1 MGGCVAE
8 QDVGVAN
15 VDRDRVRVTRAGFVA
30 VGATLVLA
38 AGGTAAYS
46 FGGRRSPAAAHV
58 PVATPAPLAVRLSAG
73 APAAPLR
80 YGATVTVTGLL
91 RDAAGNP
98 LSGRG
103 VEVRAARFDAP
114 SNVTVVGSPTS
125 DGRGRVSV
133 AFRPAAGSS
142 VWLAFDGSPGLEPA
156 VSEPVRVTVAPAV
169 TVKAETRRVRGGWR
183 ATLRGTVVPASA
195 GQRVRLDRRVGGRW
209 VAASVG
215 TLGKKGAFSFSVRKT
230 SPGTYRYRVVRPGG
244 GAFAPGEG
252 AYDLRLALP
261 RAARLP
267 SPKGNG
273 GPGRLLV
280 TGDSFAYYLG
290 QQLTTARK
298 PRDTV
303 VESRPSTGL
312 ARPDYYDWAAR
323 AKQQVTSRPGAVV
336 AFLGANDCQPI
347 RVGGT
352 GRWATTGSA
361 AWVTEYRR
369 RAAGLMRT
377 YSGGGVRPVVWVG
390 LPIAQRADI
399 AACYRAMNAA
409 TSAAA
414 RDVRGVTWVD
424 TWAMYAVQG
433 RYSPTVRGVA
443 ARQDDGIHLT
453 FAGTRFLTRVVYGLL
468 R

>member
-1 MGGCVAE
+1 MTV
-8 QDVGVAN
+8 N
-15 VDRDRVRVTRAGFVA
+15 RDRVRMTRAGFVA
-30 VGATLVLA
+30 IAATLVLA

-46 FGGRRSPAAAHV
+46 LGGRRSPAAANV
-58 PVATPAPLAVRLSAG
+58 PVVPAAPLAVRLSAG
-73 APAAPLR
+73 VPPVPVR

-114 SNVTVVGSPTS
+114 SHVTVVATPTS

-133 AFRPAAGSS
+133 PFRPAAGSS
-142 VWLAFDGSPGLEPA
+142 VWLAFGGAPGLEPA
-156 VSEPVRVTVAPAV
+156 DSEPVRVTVAPAV
-169 TVKAETRRVRGGWR
+169 TLEAETRKVRGGWR
-183 ATLRGTVVPASA
+183 ATLRGTVMPASA
-195 GQRVRLDRRVGGRW
+195 GQKVRLDRRAGGRW
-209 VAASVG
+209 VGTSVATLSRKG
-215 TLGKKGAFSFSVRKT
+215 TFSFGVRKT
-230 SPGTYRYRVVRPGG
+230 AAGTYRYRVVRPGG
-244 GAFAPGEG
+244 GAFAPGE
-252 AYDLRLALP
+252 ATYDLRLRTP
-261 RAARLP
+261 RAPRLP
-267 SPKGNG
+267 SPRGDG

-298 PRDTV
+298 PRATV

-323 AKQQVTSRPGAVV
+323 AKQQVATKPGAVV

-361 AWVTEYRR
+361 AWVAEYRR
-369 RAAGLMRT
+369 RAAALMRT

-390 LPIAQRADI
+390 LPIAQRPDI
-399 AACYRAMNAA
+399 AACYRAANTA
-409 TSAAA
+409 TAAAA

-424 TWAMYAVQG
+424 TWSMYAVNG
-433 RYSPTVRGVA
+433 RYNATVRGVA

-453 FAGTRFLTRVVYGLL
+453 VAGTRFLTRVVYGLL